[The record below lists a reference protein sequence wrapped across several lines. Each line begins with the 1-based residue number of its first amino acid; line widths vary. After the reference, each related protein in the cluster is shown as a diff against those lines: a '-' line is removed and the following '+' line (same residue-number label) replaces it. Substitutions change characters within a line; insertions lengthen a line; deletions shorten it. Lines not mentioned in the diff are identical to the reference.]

1 MVRSMTG
8 FGHAK
13 ENYDGYDISF
23 EIRGVNHRFFEFYS
37 RIPRNYSFLEEKIKS
52 LVQTCVS
59 RGKIECQ
66 LQIDTGEREKVT
78 VKLNKALLDGYLRA
92 FDNLEKLY
100 GVKNDISTSSLL
112 RVNDLFVV
120 EKQAE
125 DEERIVHAVLTVAA
139 KALESFV
146 SMRELEGSKL
156 RDDIIGRVESIYKNL
171 LIIEERSP
179 QTVKEY
185 NEKIISRMQD
195 LIGDT
200 EVDPQRLLTEAAIFA
215 DKIAVAE
222 ETIRLRSHLSQLV
235 QLFESEE
242 PVGRKMDFLIQE
254 INREANTIGSKAQD
268 LEIAK
273 LVVEIKSD
281 IEKIREQAQNIE

>member
-1 MVRSMTG
+1 MIRSMTG

-13 ENYDGYDISF
+13 ENFDGYDINF
-23 EIRGVNHRFFEFYS
+23 EIKAVNHRFFEFYS
-37 RIPRNYSFLEEKIKS
+37 RIPRNYSFLEEKVKS
-52 LVQTCVS
+52 LVQKDVS

-100 GVKNDISTSSLL
+100 GVKNDLSTSSLL
-112 RVNDLFVV
+112 KVNDLFVI

-125 DEERIVHAVLTVAA
+125 DEERIANAVLAVAS
-139 KALESFV
+139 KALASFLR
-146 SMRELEGSKL
+146 MRELEGEKL
-156 RDDIIGRVESIYKNL
+156 RDDIIDRVESIYKNL
-171 LIIEERSP
+171 SIIEERSP
-179 QTVKEY
+179 KTVEEY
-185 NEKIISRMQD
+185 NAKIVSRMKE

-222 ETIRLRSHLSQLV
+222 ETIRLRSHLSQLL
-235 QLFESEE
+235 QLFESKE

-268 LEIAK
+268 LELAK

>member
-146 SMRELEGSKL
+146 SMRELEG
-156 RDDIIGRVESIYKNL
+156 
-171 LIIEERSP
+171 
-179 QTVKEY
+179 
-185 NEKIISRMQD
+185 
-195 LIGDT
+195 
-200 EVDPQRLLTEAAIFA
+200 
-215 DKIAVAE
+215 
-222 ETIRLRSHLSQLV
+222 
-235 QLFESEE
+235 
-242 PVGRKMDFLIQE
+242 
-254 INREANTIGSKAQD
+254 
-268 LEIAK
+268 
-273 LVVEIKSD
+273 
-281 IEKIREQAQNIE
+281 

>member
-1 MVRSMTG
+1 MTG

>member
-1 MVRSMTG
+1 
-8 FGHAK
+8 
-13 ENYDGYDISF
+13 
-23 EIRGVNHRFFEFYS
+23 
-37 RIPRNYSFLEEKIKS
+37 
-52 LVQTCVS
+52 
-59 RGKIECQ
+59 
-66 LQIDTGEREKVT
+66 
-78 VKLNKALLDGYLRA
+78 
-92 FDNLEKLY
+92 
-100 GVKNDISTSSLL
+100 
-112 RVNDLFVV
+112 
-120 EKQAE
+120 
-125 DEERIVHAVLTVAA
+125 
-139 KALESFV
+139 
-146 SMRELEGSKL
+146 
-156 RDDIIGRVESIYKNL
+156 
-171 LIIEERSP
+171 
-179 QTVKEY
+179 